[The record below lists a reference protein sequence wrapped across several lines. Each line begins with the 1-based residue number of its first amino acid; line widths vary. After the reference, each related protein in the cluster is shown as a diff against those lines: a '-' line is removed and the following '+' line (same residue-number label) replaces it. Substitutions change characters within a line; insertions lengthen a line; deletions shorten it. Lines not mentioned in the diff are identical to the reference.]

1 MKIAI
6 MQPYFFPYI
15 TYFSLISKTDKFIFF
30 DDVNYIKKGWINRNR
45 LIFSGKICYF
55 TLPIV
60 SASQN
65 KLISEVEIHH
75 DNIWKKK
82 LKKTIFES
90 YKKAPFYKEVSD
102 LLEPVL
108 YTDDLSLAEV
118 AKKSIITTAN
128 YLGISNKFVSS
139 SAIYEN
145 SFLKGDERI
154 LDICIKEGANEYWNL
169 PGGEELYS
177 IEKFKQNK
185 IALEFVE
192 PNFIA
197 YSQFSKEFNP
207 GLSIIDVMMHNSIDD
222 VRNMLR

>member
-1 MKIAI
+1 M
-6 MQPYFFPYI
+6 
-15 TYFSLISKTDKFIFF
+15 
-30 DDVNYIKKGWINRNR
+30 
-45 LIFSGKICYF
+45 
-55 TLPIV
+55 
-60 SASQN
+60 
-65 KLISEVEIHH
+65 
-75 DNIWKKK
+75 
-82 LKKTIFES
+82 
-90 YKKAPFYKEVSD
+90 SD